1 MDKLPLALDFFSA
14 ISCRFPGGRVETKVL
29 LGATDVFCGAKFLC
43 QGFSNVL
50 WFLDGYNSKRKV
62 CYTVII
68 LTTFY
73 TVLRQIM
80 DLALFKTNWMSNN
93 FLTEL
98 SAAKR
103 IGSKLGRSWS

>member
-29 LGATDVFCGAKFLC
+29 WVLQMFSVEQSFSVKIFLMWC
-43 QGFSNVL
+43 
-50 WFLDGYNSKRKV
+50 DSK
-62 CYTVII
+62 ID
-68 LTTFY
+68 
-73 TVLRQIM
+73 TVLKKSMLHCYNFDYVLQCTQT
-80 DLALFKTNWMSNN
+80 DYGSLFKTNWMSNN

-98 SAAKR
+98 AAAKR

>member
-43 QGFSNVL
+43 QGFSNVM
-50 WFLDGYNSKRKV
+50 WFLDRYNLKRKV
-62 CYTVII
+62 CYIVII

-73 TVLRQIM
+73 NVLRQIM
-80 DLALFKTNWMSNN
+80 DLSLKPIEWVITFWLNSQQSREWGAN
-93 FLTEL
+93 
-98 SAAKR
+98 
-103 IGSKLGRSWS
+103 